1 MLTLSASSR
10 AFVSWSS
17 VAGWCEETLDNA
29 DVRRATRDLIRT
41 VSQRFVGFWALQL
54 WGVGFFQLALDDR
67 LLSLS
72 AVVIWGW
79 FVAQLLRFSN
89 ASSAISPG
97 DLYVKSLAVIE
108 RSQQSEDAHTKVY
121 SVHTPM
127 HKLIKDPALSGRR
140 LVSKRYLV
148 ALLYMLLGMA
158 CGFAISALWL
168 TAETVLVEGKAEPV
182 LMLERIDQAARH
194 VGCWLAAT
202 LGGFL
207 GDLALHHSMVELD
220 DASTEYHETKVLRE
234 HQRCLDE
241 WQEHCH
247 QLGLLYFEQTGK
259 ELPESPYLDPP
270 YNRRPKLMGWI
281 DPQQLV
287 VPEPGAETE
296 VEADAEVEPLTEN
309 PYLASPIDNG
319 PP

>member
-1 MLTLSASSR
+1 MHAEIDADPERFIQELS
-10 AFVSWSS
+10 VSWSPLL
-17 VAGWCEETLDNA
+17 AGVKRRSTVPMFGVL
-29 DVRRATRDLIRT
+29 RATSFALFHSDCWLR
-41 VSQRFVGFWALQL
+41 ALQL
-54 WGVGFFQLALDDR
+54 WGLGAFSLALDDR
-67 LLSLS
+67 LLSLI

-79 FVAQLLRFSN
+79 LWLSCCAFPTPARPFHQ
-89 ASSAISPG
+89 ICK
-97 DLYVKSLAVIE
+97 VKSLAVIE

-194 VGCWLAAT
+194 FGCWLAAT

-207 GDLALHHSMVELD
+207 GIWPYITQYRNDF
-220 DASTEYHETKVLRE
+220 TEYHESKVLRE
-234 HQRCLDE
+234 HQRCPMMV
-241 WQEHCH
+241 EHCH

-270 YNRRPKLMGWI
+270 YNRRPKLMG
-281 DPQQLV
+281 
-287 VPEPGAETE
+287 
-296 VEADAEVEPLTEN
+296 
-309 PYLASPIDNG
+309 
-319 PP
+319 

>member
-1 MLTLSASSR
+1 M
-10 AFVSWSS
+10 SWSS
-17 VAGWCEETLDNA
+17 VAGWCEETLDSA
-29 DVRRATRDLIRT
+29 DVRRGTRELIRT

-54 WGVGFFQLALDDR
+54 WGAWSFFQLALDDR
-67 LLSLS
+67 LLSLT

-108 RSQQSEDAHTKVY
+108 RSQQSEDAETMVY

-127 HKLIKDPALSGRR
+127 HKLIQDPALSGRR

-182 LMLERIDQAARH
+182 LILERIDQAARH
-194 VGCWLAAT
+194 FGCWLAAT

-207 GDLALHHSMVELD
+207 GIWPYITQWSNWM
-220 DASTEYHETKVLRE
+220 TFTGYHESKVLRE

-241 WQEHCH
+241 WQDHCH
-247 QLGLLYFEQTGK
+247 QLGLLYLEQTGM
-259 ELPESPYLDPP
+259 ELPASPYLDPP

-281 DPQQLV
+281 DPQQFVV
-287 VPEPGAETE
+287 VPEPGTETE
-296 VEADAEVEPLTEN
+296 VNTDAEVEPLKEN
-309 PYLASPIDNG
+309 AAVEADVTSPIDSST
-319 PP
+319 P